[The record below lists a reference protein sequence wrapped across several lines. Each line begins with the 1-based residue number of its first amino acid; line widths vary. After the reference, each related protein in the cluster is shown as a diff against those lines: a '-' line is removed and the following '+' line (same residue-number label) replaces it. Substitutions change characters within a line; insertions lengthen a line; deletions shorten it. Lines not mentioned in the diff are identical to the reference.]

1 MLQRETK
8 QPFVVENRTGA
19 GGNIGADFVARAKP
33 DGYTLMFGTSGPLA
47 INKPLYKSISYDP
60 RTSFTPIIYVG
71 YLPNV
76 LVDITPVL
84 ECKHKAMA
92 CFVSQLA
99 MQAYDR
105 HVNALNVFRTYT
117 LPASVLAAEGFR
129 VCTPQEARD
138 DPYGLMFQG
147 HAHPAL
153 AAMRVTGGAMTFAD
167 WCRRGMRLL
176 RRAC

>member
-1 MLQRETK
+1 MYQHIQIPAEGEKIT
-8 QPFVVENRTGA
+8 VN
-19 GGNIGADFVARAKP
+19 ADMSLNVP
-33 DGYTLMFGTSGPLA
+33 DQ
-47 INKPLYKSISYDP
+47 
-60 RTSFTPIIYVG
+60 PIILFIEG
-71 YLPNV
+71 DGTG
-76 LVDITPVL
+76 VDITPVL